1 MEFVTFLALCNFMKK
16 NSKYRKNTTFIF
28 IEMKKKIFIANYP
41 KSYTS
46 SEIEDK
52 FTSRI
57 FAKYFFL
64 FTSIIKHLK
73 NVLLEF

>member
-1 MEFVTFLALCNFMKK
+1 
-16 NSKYRKNTTFIF
+16 
-28 IEMKKKIFIANYP
+28 MKKKKICIANYP